1 MLLINVVMVKFSE
14 RDLKQAQVHTGRL
27 LIQAFEQ
34 KVGNLLNHKKKN
46 LTEIG
51 LDPQFSRNI
60 AQLLFSGGFSEAIFV
75 NHMGNPFFSSGTSMV
90 AREHSISLAREA
102 MKTGTWSVDFS
113 GKAWGV
119 IWLNNKD
126 IKISAPLYFEGRP
139 SGGITITASL
149 MPIYNTL
156 RKSQKVVLLYILLDT
171 IILLIF
177 GLYLL
182 SRIAVKP
189 IHRLLKMTEGYKG
202 GDIMPLFDQS
212 SRDEIGDLSRSL
224 NIMLKRLEENKSE
237 LKANISSLEKAN
249 EELQQAQ
256 DEIIRSEKLA
266 SIGRLAAGIAHEIG
280 NPMGII
286 LGYLEMIKKGD
297 ITEDEKEDFTNR
309 MESEITRINQVIQQL
324 LDFSRPSSGKSEKT
338 YAHKLIM
345 NTLNILK
352 PQPMMENIHIDL
364 DLRAP
369 SDTIHANPNQLQQV
383 FLNIMI
389 NAADALA
396 DKADAINKGSE
407 INEAKASIDQKNLT
421 IKSENTGDAIN
432 LRFID
437 NGPGVPEEELAHI
450 FDPFYTTKAP
460 GRGTGLG
467 LSVCYR
473 IVEGLEGSIRAES
486 AVGEGTTIM
495 ITLPLDGKENGEN
508 HAGETCP
515 DY

>member
-1 MLLINVVMVKFSE
+1 
-14 RDLKQAQVHTGRL
+14 
-27 LIQAFEQ
+27 
-34 KVGNLLNHKKKN
+34 
-46 LTEIG
+46 
-51 LDPQFSRNI
+51 
-60 AQLLFSGGFSEAIFV
+60 
-75 NHMGNPFFSSGTSMV
+75 
-90 AREHSISLAREA
+90 
-102 MKTGTWSVDFS
+102 
-113 GKAWGV
+113 
-119 IWLNNKD
+119 
-126 IKISAPLYFEGRP
+126 
-139 SGGITITASL
+139 
-149 MPIYNTL
+149 
-156 RKSQKVVLLYILLDT
+156 
-171 IILLIF
+171 
-177 GLYLL
+177 
-182 SRIAVKP
+182 
-189 IHRLLKMTEGYKG
+189 
-202 GDIMPLFDQS
+202 
-212 SRDEIGDLSRSL
+212 
-224 NIMLKRLEENKSE
+224 
-237 LKANISSLEKAN
+237 
-249 EELQQAQ
+249 
-256 DEIIRSEKLA
+256 
-266 SIGRLAAGIAHEIG
+266 
-280 NPMGII
+280 MGII

-309 MESEITRINQVIQQL
+309 MGSEITRINQIIQQL

-352 PQPMMENIHIDL
+352 PQPMMENIHINL

-407 INEAKASIDQKNLT
+407 INEAKASIDQKLT
-421 IKSENTGDAIN
+421 IKSENTGDAIY

-460 GRGTGLG
+460 GKGTGLG

-495 ITLPLDGKENGEN
+495 ITLPLDGKENGAAD
-508 HAGETCP
+508 AGTLRP
-515 DY
+515 